1 MILSRQSRTQLL
13 VKKGI
18 DADIAILDTGI
29 DLDHPDLNVYRNV
42 SFVPGVESGDDDNGH
57 GTHVSGIAA
66 CEGQWDWYSRRRA
79 WCTAL
84 GRKGV

>member
-1 MILSRQSRTQLL
+1 MSDLL
-13 VKKGI
+13 KAKSNATAGKKGI

-57 GTHVSGIAA
+57 GTHVAGIDS
-66 CEGQWDWYSRRRA
+66 CEGQWDWYSRRPH
-79 WCTAL
+79 L
-84 GRKGV
+84 VHDSGP